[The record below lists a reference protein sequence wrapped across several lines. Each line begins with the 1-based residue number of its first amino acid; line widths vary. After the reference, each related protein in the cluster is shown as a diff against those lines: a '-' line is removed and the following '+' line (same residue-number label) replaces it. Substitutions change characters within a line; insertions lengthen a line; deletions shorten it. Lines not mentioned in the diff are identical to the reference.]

1 MIQHIHIKDFV
12 LIDELSLDLRPG
24 FSSITGETGA
34 GKSILIGAIGLVS
47 GNRADSR
54 AVREGAAKAIIEVVC
69 SVENK
74 EALKVLFDDND
85 LDFGEVCT
93 LRREITSGGKSRA
106 FINDTPVTTNLMKE
120 VGGHL
125 IDIHSQ
131 HHNMLIGEPAYQMGV
146 VDTLAGTAGLLEEY
160 KGAFS
165 EYKSAQKKLEEERE
179 RIEKQRKDIDYIQF
193 QYQQLDEA
201 KIRPNEIEEI
211 EERLALAHNAQD
223 ITEALSALVGLADRG
238 SMESPLDE
246 IAMVA
251 KKLGKIT
258 DSYTQ
263 AAEIAERLE
272 AIRIE
277 LSDLTALGADAVES
291 LSIDHSEVELLEQR
305 ADLLQSLLF
314 KHNLKSTSELIT
326 LRDDY
331 ETQLQGIDDADDHI
345 LRLEKEVS
353 LAFKK
358 AKALA
363 DKLTQKRLSVSET
376 LLPELE
382 HLIKEL
388 GISGATFAIELTPAE
403 SLSYNG
409 ADKVSF
415 LFATN
420 KQTSLRP
427 IREIASG
434 GEISRFM
441 LALKT
446 ILAARAVLP
455 TVIFDEIDTGV
466 SGEVAGKLG
475 KVMQTLSRNLQ
486 VITITH
492 LPQIAALADHQY
504 VVSKREE
511 DTTFVTTIEECVG
524 EERVNELAGMLSGAH
539 VTEAA
544 IQNARAL
551 LLNNKR

>member
-238 SMESPLDE
+238 NIESPLDE

-331 ETQLQGIDDADDHI
+331 ETQLQGIDDADDYI

-353 LAFKK
+353 LALKK

-363 DKLTQKRLSVSET
+363 DKLSQKRLSVSET

-403 SLSYNG
+403 SLPYNG

>member
-223 ITEALSALVGLADRG
+223 ITEAFSALVGLADRG
-238 SMESPLDE
+238 NMESPLDE

-331 ETQLQGIDDADDHI
+331 ETQLQGIDDADDYI

-409 ADKVSF
+409 ADKISF

>member
-74 EALKVLFDDND
+74 EALKELFDDND

-106 FINDTPVTTNLMKE
+106 FINDTPITSNLMKE

-193 QYQQLDEA
+193 QYQQLDDA

-223 ITEALSALVGLADRG
+223 ITESLSALVGLADRG

-358 AKALA
+358 AKTLA

-388 GISGATFAIELTPAE
+388 GISGATFAIELTPVE

-409 ADKVSF
+409 ADKISF

-524 EERVNELAGMLSGAH
+524 EDRVNELAGMLSGAH

>member
-1 MIQHIHIKDFV
+1 M
-12 LIDELSLDLRPG
+12 
-24 FSSITGETGA
+24 
-34 GKSILIGAIGLVS
+34 
-47 GNRADSR
+47 
-54 AVREGAAKAIIEVVC
+54 
-69 SVENK
+69 
-74 EALKVLFDDND
+74 
-85 LDFGEVCT
+85 
-93 LRREITSGGKSRA
+93 
-106 FINDTPVTTNLMKE
+106 
-120 VGGHL
+120 
-125 IDIHSQ
+125 
-131 HHNMLIGEPAYQMGV
+131 
-146 VDTLAGTAGLLEEY
+146 
-160 KGAFS
+160 
-165 EYKSAQKKLEEERE
+165 
-179 RIEKQRKDIDYIQF
+179 
-193 QYQQLDEA
+193 
-201 KIRPNEIEEI
+201 
-211 EERLALAHNAQD
+211 
-223 ITEALSALVGLADRG
+223 
-238 SMESPLDE
+238 
-246 IAMVA
+246 
-251 KKLGKIT
+251 
-258 DSYTQ
+258 
-263 AAEIAERLE
+263 
-272 AIRIE
+272 
-277 LSDLTALGADAVES
+277 
-291 LSIDHSEVELLEQR
+291 
-305 ADLLQSLLF
+305 
-314 KHNLKSTSELIT
+314 
-326 LRDDY
+326 
-331 ETQLQGIDDADDHI
+331 
-345 LRLEKEVS
+345 
-353 LAFKK
+353 AFKK
-358 AKALA
+358 AKTLA

-409 ADKVSF
+409 ADKISF

-524 EERVNELAGMLSGAH
+524 EDRVTELAGMLSGAH

>member
-74 EALKVLFDDND
+74 EALKELFDDND

-160 KGAFS
+160 KGAYS
-165 EYKSAQKKLEEERE
+165 EYKSAQRKLEEERE

-238 SMESPLDE
+238 NIESPLDE

-331 ETQLQGIDDADDHI
+331 ETQLQGIDDADDYI

-353 LAFKK
+353 LALKK

-409 ADKVSF
+409 ADKISF

>member
-193 QYQQLDEA
+193 QYQQLDDA
-201 KIRPNEIEEI
+201 NIRPNEIEEI

-238 SMESPLDE
+238 NMESPLDE

-409 ADKVSF
+409 ADKISF

>member
-165 EYKSAQKKLEEERE
+165 EYKSAQRKLEEERE

-238 SMESPLDE
+238 NMESPLDE

-409 ADKVSF
+409 ADKISF

>member
-165 EYKSAQKKLEEERE
+165 EYKSAQRKLEEERE

-246 IAMVA
+246 IAIVA

-331 ETQLQGIDDADDHI
+331 ETQLQGIDDADDYI

-353 LAFKK
+353 LALKK

-363 DKLTQKRLSVSET
+363 DKLSQKRLSVSET

-403 SLSYNG
+403 SLSHNG
-409 ADKVSF
+409 ADKISF

-524 EERVNELAGMLSGAH
+524 EDRVNELAGMLSGAH

>member
-74 EALKVLFDDND
+74 EALKELFDDND

-131 HHNMLIGEPAYQMGV
+131 HHNMLIGEPTYQMGV

-193 QYQQLDEA
+193 QYQQLDDA

-223 ITEALSALVGLADRG
+223 ITEALSTLVGLADRG

-263 AAEIAERLE
+263 AAEMAERLE

-331 ETQLQGIDDADDHI
+331 ETQLQGIDDADDYI

-353 LAFKK
+353 LALKK
-358 AKALA
+358 AKTLA

-409 ADKVSF
+409 ADKISF

-524 EERVNELAGMLSGAH
+524 EDRVNELAGMLSGAH

>member
-201 KIRPNEIEEI
+201 KIHPNEIEEI

-238 SMESPLDE
+238 NMESPLDE

-263 AAEIAERLE
+263 AAEMAERLE

-331 ETQLQGIDDADDHI
+331 ETQLQGIDDADDYI

-358 AKALA
+358 AKTLA

-388 GISGATFAIELTPAE
+388 GISGATFAIELTPVE

-409 ADKVSF
+409 ADKISF

-524 EERVNELAGMLSGAH
+524 EDRVNELAGMLSGAH

>member
-165 EYKSAQKKLEEERE
+165 EYKSAQRKLEEERE

-238 SMESPLDE
+238 NIESPLDE

-331 ETQLQGIDDADDHI
+331 ETQLQGIDDADDYI

-353 LAFKK
+353 LALKK

-363 DKLTQKRLSVSET
+363 DKLSQKRLSVSET

>member
-165 EYKSAQKKLEEERE
+165 EYKSAQRKLEEERE

-263 AAEIAERLE
+263 AAEMAERLE

-331 ETQLQGIDDADDHI
+331 ETQLQGIDDADDYI

-409 ADKVSF
+409 ADKISF

-524 EERVNELAGMLSGAH
+524 EDRVNELAGMLSGAH

>member
-165 EYKSAQKKLEEERE
+165 EYKSAQRKLEEERE

-238 SMESPLDE
+238 NMESPLDE

-263 AAEIAERLE
+263 AAEMAERLE

-331 ETQLQGIDDADDHI
+331 ETQLQGIDDADDYI

-409 ADKVSF
+409 ADKISF

>member
-165 EYKSAQKKLEEERE
+165 EYKSAQRKLEEERE

-238 SMESPLDE
+238 NMESPLDE

-263 AAEIAERLE
+263 AAEMAERLE

>member
-223 ITEALSALVGLADRG
+223 ITESLSALVGLADRG
-238 SMESPLDE
+238 NMESPLDE

-353 LAFKK
+353 LALKK

-524 EERVNELAGMLSGAH
+524 EDRVTELAGMLSGAH

>member
-165 EYKSAQKKLEEERE
+165 EYKSAQRKLEEERE

-246 IAMVA
+246 IAIVA

-331 ETQLQGIDDADDHI
+331 ETQLQGIDDADDYI

-353 LAFKK
+353 LALKK

-409 ADKVSF
+409 ADKISF

-524 EERVNELAGMLSGAH
+524 EDRVNELAGMLSGAH

>member
-160 KGAFS
+160 KGAYS
-165 EYKSAQKKLEEERE
+165 EYKSAQRKLEEERE

-201 KIRPNEIEEI
+201 KIHPNEIEEI
-211 EERLALAHNAQD
+211 EERLALVHNAQD
-223 ITEALSALVGLADRG
+223 ITEALSTLVGLADRG
-238 SMESPLDE
+238 SMEAPLDE

-263 AAEIAERLE
+263 AAEMAERLE

-358 AKALA
+358 AKTLA

-409 ADKVSF
+409 ADKISF

-524 EERVNELAGMLSGAH
+524 EDRVTELAGMLSGAH

>member
-85 LDFGEVCT
+85 LDFCEVCT

-165 EYKSAQKKLEEERE
+165 EYKSAQRKLEEERE

-238 SMESPLDE
+238 NMESPLDE

-353 LAFKK
+353 LALKK

-409 ADKVSF
+409 ADKISF

>member
-120 VGGHL
+120 VGGYL

-146 VDTLAGTAGLLEEY
+146 VDTLAGTSGLLEEY

-238 SMESPLDE
+238 NMESPLDE

-263 AAEIAERLE
+263 AAEMAERLE

-358 AKALA
+358 AKTLA

-524 EERVNELAGMLSGAH
+524 EDRVNELAGMLSGAH

>member
-74 EALKVLFDDND
+74 EALKELFDDND

-146 VDTLAGTAGLLEEY
+146 VDTLAGTAELLEEY

-238 SMESPLDE
+238 NMESPLDE

-331 ETQLQGIDDADDHI
+331 ETQLQGIDDADDYI

-353 LAFKK
+353 LALKK

-363 DKLTQKRLSVSET
+363 DKLSQKRLSVSET

>member
-24 FSSITGETGA
+24 FLAITGETGA

-54 AVREGAAKAIIEVVC
+54 AVREGATKAVIEVTC

-74 EALKVLFDDND
+74 EALKALFDDND

-93 LRREITSGGKSRA
+93 LRREITSAGKSRA

-131 HHNMLIGEPAYQMGV
+131 HHNMLIGEPAYQMEV

-160 KGAFS
+160 KLAFS

-246 IAMVA
+246 IAMVT
-251 KKLGKIT
+251 KKLGKVA
-258 DSYTQ
+258 DSYPQ
-263 AAEIAERLE
+263 AAEMAERLE
-272 AIRIE
+272 AVRIE

-314 KHNLKSTSELIT
+314 KHNLKSTAELIT

-331 ETQLQGIDDADDHI
+331 GAQLQGIDDADDYI
-345 LRLEKEVS
+345 LRLEKEVATA
-353 LAFKK
+353 LKK
-358 AKALA
+358 AKTLA
-363 DKLTQKRLSVSET
+363 DKLTQKRQTVSAS

-382 HLIKEL
+382 QLIKEL
-388 GISGATFAIELTPAE
+388 GIAGATFAIELTPTE
-403 SLSYNG
+403 HLTHNG

-446 ILAARAVLP
+446 ILASRAVLP

-475 KVMQTLSRNLQ
+475 RVMQALSRNLQ
-486 VITITH
+486 VLTITH

-511 DTTFVTTIEECVG
+511 DTTFVTTIEEVVG
-524 EERVNELAGMLSGAH
+524 EGRVQELAGMLSGTD
-539 VTEAA
+539 VTSAA
-544 IQNARAL
+544 IENARAL

>member
-165 EYKSAQKKLEEERE
+165 EYKSAQRKLEEERE

-238 SMESPLDE
+238 NIESPLDE

-331 ETQLQGIDDADDHI
+331 ETQLQGIDDADDYI

-353 LAFKK
+353 LALKK

-409 ADKVSF
+409 ADKISF

>member
-331 ETQLQGIDDADDHI
+331 ETQLQGIDDADDYI

-353 LAFKK
+353 LSLKK

-388 GISGATFAIELTPAE
+388 GISGATFAIELTLAE

-524 EERVNELAGMLSGAH
+524 EDRVNELAGMLSGAH

>member
-74 EALKVLFDDND
+74 EALKELFDDND

-120 VGGHL
+120 VGGYL

-179 RIEKQRKDIDYIQF
+179 RIQKQRKDIDYIQF

-201 KIRPNEIEEI
+201 KIHPNEIEEI

-223 ITEALSALVGLADRG
+223 ITEALSTLVGLADRG
-238 SMESPLDE
+238 SMEAPLDE

-263 AAEIAERLE
+263 AAEMAERLE

-358 AKALA
+358 AKTLA

>member
-165 EYKSAQKKLEEERE
+165 EYKSAQRKLEEERE

-238 SMESPLDE
+238 NIESPLDE

-331 ETQLQGIDDADDHI
+331 ETQLQGIDDADDYI

-353 LAFKK
+353 LALKK

-363 DKLTQKRLSVSET
+363 DKLSQKRLSVSET

-403 SLSYNG
+403 SLPYNG

>member
-165 EYKSAQKKLEEERE
+165 EYKSAQRKLEEERE

-238 SMESPLDE
+238 NMESPLDE

-353 LAFKK
+353 LALKK

-524 EERVNELAGMLSGAH
+524 EDRVNELAGMLSGAH

>member
-160 KGAFS
+160 KGAYS
-165 EYKSAQKKLEEERE
+165 EYKSAQRKLEEERE

-201 KIRPNEIEEI
+201 KIHPNEIEEI
-211 EERLALAHNAQD
+211 EERLALVHNAQD
-223 ITEALSALVGLADRG
+223 ITEALSTLVGLADRG
-238 SMESPLDE
+238 SMEAPLDE

-263 AAEIAERLE
+263 AAEMAERLE

-331 ETQLQGIDDADDHI
+331 ETQLQGIDDAMI
-345 LRLEKEVS
+345 ISFVL
-353 LAFKK
+353 KK
-358 AKALA
+358 KSPWPS
-363 DKLTQKRLSVSET
+363 R
-376 LLPELE
+376 
-382 HLIKEL
+382 
-388 GISGATFAIELTPAE
+388 
-403 SLSYNG
+403 
-409 ADKVSF
+409 
-415 LFATN
+415 
-420 KQTSLRP
+420 KQR
-427 IREIASG
+427 
-434 GEISRFM
+434 
-441 LALKT
+441 
-446 ILAARAVLP
+446 
-455 TVIFDEIDTGV
+455 
-466 SGEVAGKLG
+466 
-475 KVMQTLSRNLQ
+475 
-486 VITITH
+486 
-492 LPQIAALADHQY
+492 
-504 VVSKREE
+504 
-511 DTTFVTTIEECVG
+511 
-524 EERVNELAGMLSGAH
+524 
-539 VTEAA
+539 
-544 IQNARAL
+544 L
-551 LLNNKR
+551 LLIN

>member
-1 MIQHIHIKDFV
+1 MIQHIYIKDFV
-12 LIDELSLDLRPG
+12 LIDELSLDLGPG
-24 FSSITGETGA
+24 FLAVTGETGA

-54 AVREGAAKAIIEVVC
+54 TVREGATKAVIEVTC
-69 SVENK
+69 SVKNRES
-74 EALKVLFDDND
+74 LKALFDDND

-93 LRREITSGGKSRA
+93 LRREITSAGKSRA
-106 FINDTPVTTNLMKE
+106 FINDTPVSTTLMRE
-120 VGGHL
+120 IGGHL

-131 HHNMLIGEPAYQMGV
+131 HHNMLIGDPAYQMDV
-146 VDTLAGTAGLLEEY
+146 VDTLAGTSALLEEY
-160 KGAFS
+160 KSAFS
-165 EYKSAQKKLEEERE
+165 EYRRADKRLEEERE

-211 EERLALAHNAQD
+211 EDRLSLAHNAQD
-223 ITEALSALVGLADRG
+223 ITEALTALVGLADRG

-246 IAMVA
+246 IGMVV
-251 KKLGKIT
+251 KKLGKVT
-258 DSYTQ
+258 DSYPQ
-263 AAEIAERLE
+263 ASEMAERLE
-272 AIRIE
+272 AVRIE
-277 LSDLTALGADAVES
+277 LSDLTALGADAVDS
-291 LSIDHSEVELLEQR
+291 LSIDHAEVELLEQR
-305 ADLLQSLLF
+305 ADVLQSLLF
-314 KHNLKSTSELIT
+314 KHNLKSTDELIS
-326 LRDDY
+326 LRNDY
-331 ETQLQGIDDADDHI
+331 ESQLQGINDADDYI
-345 LRLEKEVS
+345 LRLEKES
-353 LAFKK
+353 AAALKK

-363 DKLTQKRLSVSET
+363 DKLTQKRQSVSAS

-382 HLIKEL
+382 QLIKEL
-388 GISGATFAIELTPAE
+388 GIAGATFSIRFTPAE
-403 SLSYNG
+403 HLTHNG

-446 ILAARAVLP
+446 ILASRAVLP

-475 KVMQTLSRNLQ
+475 RVMQALSRNLQ
-486 VITITH
+486 VLTITH
-492 LPQIAALADHQY
+492 LPQIAALADRQY

-511 DTTFVTTIEECVG
+511 DTTFVTTIEEVVG
-524 EERVNELAGMLSGAH
+524 ESRVQELAGMLSGTD
-539 VTEAA
+539 VTPAA
-544 IQNARAL
+544 IENARTL

>member
-263 AAEIAERLE
+263 AAEMAERLE

-353 LAFKK
+353 LALKK

-409 ADKVSF
+409 ADKISF

>member
-165 EYKSAQKKLEEERE
+165 EYKSAQRKLEEERE

-263 AAEIAERLE
+263 AAEMAERLE

-353 LAFKK
+353 LALKK
-358 AKALA
+358 AKVLA

-409 ADKVSF
+409 ADKISF

-524 EERVNELAGMLSGAH
+524 EDRVTELAGMLSGAH

>member
-238 SMESPLDE
+238 NMESPLDE

-409 ADKVSF
+409 ADKISF

>member
-54 AVREGAAKAIIEVVC
+54 AVREGAAKAIIEIVC

-74 EALKVLFDDND
+74 EPLKVLFDDND

-165 EYKSAQKKLEEERE
+165 EYKSAQRKLEEERE

-353 LAFKK
+353 LTLKK

-363 DKLTQKRLSVSET
+363 DKLSQKRLSVSET

-382 HLIKEL
+382 YLIKEL

-409 ADKVSF
+409 ADKISF

-524 EERVNELAGMLSGAH
+524 EDRVTELAGMLSGAH

>member
-74 EALKVLFDDND
+74 EALKELFDDND

-160 KGAFS
+160 KGAYS
-165 EYKSAQKKLEEERE
+165 EYKSAQRKLEEKRE

-223 ITEALSALVGLADRG
+223 ITEALSTLVGLADRG

-331 ETQLQGIDDADDHI
+331 ETQLQGIDDADDYI

-353 LAFKK
+353 LALKK

-363 DKLTQKRLSVSET
+363 DKLTQKRLSVSES